1 MTFIERPHENEKNRA
16 LSYVAKLLSDAR
28 NSKDERTEDIKEL
41 EDIQKLLSTKKYG
54 LVWEEHAE
62 KFEEDMKTVIPI
74 FYEDSVRKINDNIDS
89 EDFNF
94 LLEGDNLHSLHLLEK
109 THKNTID
116 LIYIDPPY
124 NTGAKDWRYNND
136 YVDGNDAYRHSK
148 WLSFMEKRLR
158 IARSLL
164 KSQTGVLIIAID
176 DYEIA
181 NTLGLLENLFTG
193 YEINTVI
200 VKHHPQGGASNNIS
214 RIHEYAIF
222 VIPKYKKIIKG
233 NKQLKIEES
242 WSLMR
247 GGRDRRNLRIGRPNS
262 FYAIYVDSKT
272 LVVKGVGDR
281 LTADEQYKLDAPKGC
296 FALYPLGQRGEERV
310 WRYERSTMID
320 LIQNNKI
327 ICTPK
332 HSLKVI
338 KNRDVKHD
346 PVFSIWEDS
355 KYNAGTFGTD
365 YLTNV
370 LEIPE
375 SFTYPKS
382 IHTVKD
388 AIKFSTM
395 DTNNAIVLDFFAG
408 SGTTGQAVIEL
419 NEEDGGNR
427 KFILATNNENKIAE
441 EVTYERMK
449 RVSSG
454 TEKYKAHPMNLK
466 YFKTDFI
473 DKQVDDLEKSLL
485 ANVKTL
491 IELKHGIDLNDSDV
505 AIVTKRSNI
514 KELDIPSL
522 STIYMRSQTHKM
534 LDRQQLEDLTEIK
547 IIDIPET
554 FFPLEM
560 KEAGL

>member
-1 MTFIERPHENEKNRA
+1 MTFIERPHENEKKRA
-16 LSYVAKLLSDAR
+16 LSYIAKLLDKAR
-28 NSKDERTEDIKEL
+28 NSKEERTEDIKDL
-41 EDIQKLLSTKKYG
+41 EEIQKLLSTKKYG
-54 LVWEEHAE
+54 LIWEEHAE
-62 KFEEDMKTVIPI
+62 KFEEDMKGTIPV
-74 FYEDSVRKINDNIDS
+74 FVENNKKKIYDDNAS
-89 EDFNF
+89 SNFNF

-109 THKNTID
+109 THKEKID
-116 LIYIDPPY
+116 VIYIDPPY

-158 IARSLL
+158 IARTLL

-181 NTLGLLENLFTG
+181 NTLGLLENLFIG

-200 VKHHPQGGASNNIS
+200 IKHHPQGGASNNIS
-214 RIHEYAIF
+214 RTHEYAIF

-233 NKQLKIEES
+233 NRQLGIEES

-272 LVVKGVGDR
+272 LIVKGVGNR
-281 LTADEQYKLDAPKGC
+281 LTVDEPYTLDAPKGC
-296 FALYPLGQRGEERV
+296 FAVYPIGQKGEERV
-310 WRYERSTMID
+310 WRYERSTMIE

-338 KNRDVKHD
+338 KNRDVKHE
-346 PVFSIWEDS
+346 PVFSIWDDT

-365 YLTNV
+365 YLTNI

-408 SGTTGQAVIEL
+408 SGTTGQAVVEL
-419 NEEDGGNR
+419 NQEDGGNR
-427 KFILATNNENKIAE
+427 KFILATNNENNIAE
-441 EVTYERMK
+441 KVTYERMK

-454 TEKYKAHPMNLK
+454 TDKYEAHPMNLK

-473 DKQVDDLEKSLL
+473 DKKSDDLENSLL

-491 IELKHGIDLNDSDV
+491 IELKHGIDLDDSDV
-505 AIVTKRSNI
+505 AIVTKRSDI
-514 KELDIPSL
+514 SELDVSNL

-534 LDRQQLEDLTEIK
+534 LDRQQLDELKKIK

-554 FFPLEM
+554 FFPMEM